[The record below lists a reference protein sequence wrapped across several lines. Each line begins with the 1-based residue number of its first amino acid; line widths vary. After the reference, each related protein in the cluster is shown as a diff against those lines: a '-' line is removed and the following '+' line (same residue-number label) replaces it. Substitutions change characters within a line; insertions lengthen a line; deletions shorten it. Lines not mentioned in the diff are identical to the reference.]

1 VDIVMTRSAER
12 TSITRVHRDDGVTL
26 ALPSQVPLRRLP
38 HDLAHF
44 VVEQALGLTSGFWG
58 AIAGGAVFGGTEV
71 FPRRRTSRVQERSR
85 HVMKRLGSRITEAES
100 LVGTV
105 VRIYERRLDRD
116 WAAAR
121 RLLTEMWQPARPS
134 RERPGLAEV
143 RRVCE
148 ALAEA
153 EDHWLALAIGET
165 VTLRWPRERAGAR
178 QRRRPPVTKKSD
190 LGAAAGVM
198 MRPP

>member
-1 VDIVMTRSAER
+1 MTRSAER

-58 AIAGGAVFGGTEV
+58 AVAGGAIFGGTEV
-71 FPRRRTSRVQERSR
+71 FPRRRTSRVEERSR
-85 HVMKRLGSRITEAES
+85 HVMKRLGPRITEAES

-105 VRIYERRLDRD
+105 VKIYERRLDRD

-121 RLLTEMWQPARPS
+121 RLFAGMWRPARPS
-134 RERPGLAEV
+134 RALPDQAEV

-153 EDHWLALAIGET
+153 EERWLALAIGEC
-165 VTLRWPRERAGAR
+165 VTLRWPRQRAGA
-178 QRRRPPVTKKSD
+178 
-190 LGAAAGVM
+190 M
-198 MRPP
+198 MRSL